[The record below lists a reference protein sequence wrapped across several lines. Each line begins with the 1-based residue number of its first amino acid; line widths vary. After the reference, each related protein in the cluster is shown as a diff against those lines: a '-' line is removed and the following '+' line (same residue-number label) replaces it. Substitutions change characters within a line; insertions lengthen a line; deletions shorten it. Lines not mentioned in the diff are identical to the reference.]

1 MITMEPV
8 NMRDSLVF
16 SGKYGSLTPVTGFC
30 SIVGAMAANS
40 GRGRS
45 LKKTVTII
53 TGHTLHRLCLVH
65 RLVCNF
71 SLCSVVYLVYSVQN

>member
-1 MITMEPV
+1 
-8 NMRDSLVF
+8 MRDSLVF

-53 TGHTLHRLCLVH
+53 TGLFTGFVWFTDWSVTLVFALLFT
-65 RLVCNF
+65 LF
-71 SLCSVVYLVYSVQN
+71 TL